1 MAAYDND
8 RYRLQLKLETVLG
21 TDEAST
27 LMTHLP
33 PTPWPRIATKDDV
46 EGIHHRMDGIDHRVE
61 GLDHRVDLLDQRVE
75 SGFRLMDAK
84 LDLME
89 QRILTTLHETI
100 ATTLVAMNRTTVLAI
115 AGSITASTTI
125 SILVARFI

>member
-1 MAAYDND
+1 MGPDHND
-8 RYRLQLKLETVLG
+8 RYRLQQKLEEVLG
-21 TDEAST
+21 ADEAGT

-33 PTPWPRIATKDDV
+33 PTPWTRVATKDDTDRLD
-46 EGIHHRMDGIDHRVE
+46 HRVAGIDHRVE